1 MQHVDLRLD
10 ARWVIPILPPGAL
23 EHHSLLI
30 HEGRISRVLP
40 TAQADEFEAGE
51 HLSLPTHALMP
62 GLINAHTH
70 GAMTLLR
77 GIADDIP
84 LKSWLEE
91 HIWPREARFVGA
103 DFVHDGS
110 LLGAAEMLRGGVT
123 CCNDMYF
130 FPDAA
135 ARAYSAS
142 GMRAMLGL
150 PVLDFPTPYAA
161 DADGCLQAGLAA
173 RDLWKHE
180 PRLSFSLAPHAPYTV
195 GDASFRKIVVYA
207 RQLELPIQTH
217 LLEASDERAQS
228 VARYG
233 AGPLQRLHALGATGP
248 GFIAIHGVHLDPAE
262 IELLGTQACHVVHCP
277 TSNMKLANGIA
288 PVSALQAR
296 GIPVGLGS
304 DGAASNNRLDIFAEA
319 RLAALIAKAATGDAG
334 AVSAA
339 TALRMATL
347 DGAVA
352 LGLDHDIGSLE
363 PGKQADVIAI
373 DLGGF
378 QHAPCYDPVS
388 HLVHVSGRD
397 QVSDV
402 WVGGDRLVA
411 SGELTRLD
419 AQDLL
424 ARARFWHDRL
434 QRPQ

>member
-1 MQHVDLRLD
+1 MVDLRID
-10 ARWVIPILPPGAL
+10 ARWVIPIVPAGAL
-23 EHHSLLI
+23 EHHSLLVDR
-30 HEGRISRVLP
+30 GRIVAVLP
-40 TAQADEFEAGE
+40 VAQAAEFSAHE
-51 HLSLPTHALMP
+51 HLSLATHAVLP
-62 GLINAHTH
+62 GLVNAHTH

-84 LKSWLEE
+84 LKAWLEE
-91 HIWPREARFVGA
+91 HIWPKEARFVAA

-110 LLGAAEMLRGGVT
+110 LLAAAEMLRGGVT

-142 GMRAMLGL
+142 GMRVMLGL

-195 GDASFRKIVVYA
+195 GDSSFRKIVVYA

-228 VARYG
+228 VATHG

-248 GFIAIHGVHLDPAE
+248 GFIAIHGVHLDQSE
-262 IELLGTQACHVVHCP
+262 IDLLATQACHVVHCP
-277 TSNMKLANGIA
+277 TSNLKLGNGIA
-288 PVSALQAR
+288 PVSALHAR

-319 RLAALIAKAATGDAG
+319 RLASLIAKTATGDA
-334 AVSAA
+334 SALPA
-339 TALRMATL
+339 ARALRMATL
-347 DGAVA
+347 DGAVV
-352 LGLDHDIGSLE
+352 LGLDRDIGSLE
-363 PGKQADVIAI
+363 PGKQADLIAV
-373 DLGGF
+373 DLGAF

-424 ARARFWHDRL
+424 ARARFWHERL